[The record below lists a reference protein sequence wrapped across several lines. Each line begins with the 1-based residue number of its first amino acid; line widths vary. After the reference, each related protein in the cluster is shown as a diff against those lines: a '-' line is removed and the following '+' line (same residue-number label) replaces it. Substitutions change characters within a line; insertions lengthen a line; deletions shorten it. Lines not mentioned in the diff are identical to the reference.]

1 MACSPEKLAANRL
14 NCLKSKGPVSPG
26 GKARSRMNST
36 KHGLTGAGLAL
47 PVEDQAQVEARFIA
61 LGEDL
66 HLADE
71 RDRLL
76 GERVALLSL
85 RLDRCARYE
94 AAALTELMRTAVADY
109 DDERRRQVEDAIKR
123 LPDEPMTSVRR
134 LARSPEGLDWMIS
147 AWEELGHDL
156 TQLGYWQFPQV
167 LRGEQLQGRRKDE
180 PCSSRINTLAAAMNG
195 NFRLMDPP
203 GAKYP
208 TDPNLIQ
215 ARKQAARDDLLD
227 LIKAE
232 VEKLRAVRVA
242 LPWEDMARSR

>member
-1 MACSPEKLAANRL
+1 MMLMTGRCGPNRSTPSRRDAPMACSPAQRAANLENSRKSTGPRTPSGRAKSRL
-14 NCLKSKGPVSPG
+14 
-26 GKARSRMNST
+26 NST

-47 PVEDQAQVEARFIA
+47 PVEDQAQVEARFQA
-61 LGEDL
+61 LEEDL

-76 GERVALLSL
+76 ADRVALLSL
-85 RLDRCARYE
+85 RLDRCAKYE
-94 AAALTELMRTAVADY
+94 AAALTELIRTAVADH

-203 GAKYP
+203 DVKSP
-208 TDPNLIQ
+208 TDKDVIA
-215 ARKQAARDDLLD
+215 ARKQAAKD
-227 LIKAE
+227 
-232 VEKLRAVRVA
+232 A
-242 LPWEDMARSR
+242 L